1 VEPLIEHRPT
11 LAGCATRALELEGA
25 GPPHL
30 LLHGWADSAD
40 TWRLVLDRFARAG
53 RRALAID
60 LPGFGAADPLRRSP
74 VLPQI
79 DRVVAAARAELGE
92 PAIVVGN
99 SLGACAALRLA
110 ERSPDEVL
118 GVVAVAP
125 AGLAMAPWFGL
136 VERDPLLRSLLAVPS
151 PVPGRVT
158 EEIVGRV
165 YRALAFAHP
174 GRVDGKLVRAFT
186 AHHRDRAAIR
196 RYLDTA
202 RRMLPELRDPF
213 ELERIRCPVLLVWGE
228 RDRMVF
234 PRGADRVLAE
244 IPDSRLEVIPDCG
257 HCPQIEAPERLIDL
271 LDGFADGIL
280 APR

>member
-1 VEPLIEHRPT
+1 MEPLIEHRPT
-11 LAGCATRALELEGA
+11 LAGCATRALELEGS

-40 TWRLVLDRFARAG
+40 AWRLVLDRFAREG
-53 RRALAID
+53 RRALAVD
-60 LPGFGAADPLRRSP
+60 LPGFGAADPLRRAP

-79 DRVVAAARAELGE
+79 DRVVAAAREELGE

-110 ERSPDEVL
+110 EREPEEVL
-118 GVVAVAP
+118 GVAAVAP

-174 GRVDGKLVRAFT
+174 GRVDRGLVRAFT
-186 AHHRDRAAIR
+186 SHHRDRAAIR

-202 RRMLPELRDPF
+202 RRTLPELRDPF

-234 PRGADRVLAE
+234 PRGAERVLADV
-244 IPDSRLEVIPDCG
+244 PGSRLEVIPDCG
-257 HCPQIEAPERLIDL
+257 HCPQIEAPERLLEL
-271 LDGFADGIL
+271 LRSFADGIL